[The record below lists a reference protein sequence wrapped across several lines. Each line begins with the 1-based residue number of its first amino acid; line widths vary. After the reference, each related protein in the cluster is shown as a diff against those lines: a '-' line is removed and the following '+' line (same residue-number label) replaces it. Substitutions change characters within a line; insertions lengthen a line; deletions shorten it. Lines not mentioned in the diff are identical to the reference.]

1 MKKQKI
7 INLLIDISNDLI
19 PNKTKVIIGN
29 ELYIYNKKTKRL
41 KRENQYRIFYG
52 SELNDIVIIITDEVE
67 HEKSNN

>member
-41 KRENQYRIFYG
+41 ERENQYRIFYG

-67 HEKSNN
+67 HE

>member
-29 ELYIYNKKTKRL
+29 DLYIYNKKTKRL

-67 HEKSNN
+67 DK